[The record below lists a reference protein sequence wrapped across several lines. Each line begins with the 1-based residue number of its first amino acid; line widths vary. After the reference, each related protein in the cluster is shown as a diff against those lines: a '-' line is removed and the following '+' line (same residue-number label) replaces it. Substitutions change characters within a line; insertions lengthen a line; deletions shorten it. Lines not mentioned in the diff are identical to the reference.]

1 MSLPSVKS
9 IELLV
14 KGFLMTWAGFLGFN
28 SKFRVPS
35 LTREAGGHVIVTSAS
50 VHTILTES

>member
-1 MSLPSVKS
+1 
-9 IELLV
+9 
-14 KGFLMTWAGFLGFN
+14 MTWAGFLGFN

-50 VHTILTES
+50 VHTILTESERLLVKDGKEDDS